1 MFRLVVTVVIVLAV
15 LIGALFLLAGHAQ
28 QRPAAHVEK
37 AVDLA
42 NLS

>member
-1 MFRLVVTVVIVLAV
+1 MVRLVATVVVVLAV
-15 LIGALFLLAGHAQ
+15 LIGATVLLAGHAHE
-28 QRPAAHVEK
+28 RPPVRVEK

>member
-1 MFRLVVTVVIVLAV
+1 MSRLVVAVVIVLAV
-15 LIGALFLLAGHAQ
+15 LGGVMFLLSRHASE
-28 QRPAAHVEK
+28 RPATHVEK

>member
-1 MFRLVVTVVIVLAV
+1 MSRLVIIAVVVLAV
-15 LIGALFLLAGHAQ
+15 LIGALFLFAGRAH
-28 QRPAAHVEK
+28 QRPTTHVEK

>member
-1 MFRLVVTVVIVLAV
+1 MSRLVIIVVVVLALAV
-15 LIGALFLLAGHAQ
+15 GALFVFAGRAH
-28 QRPAAHVEK
+28 QRPTTQVEK

>member
-1 MFRLVVTVVIVLAV
+1 MSRLIATVVIVFAV
-15 LIGALFLLAGHAQ
+15 LIGALFLFAGRAQ
-28 QRPAAHVEK
+28 QRPTTQVEK

>member
-1 MFRLVVTVVIVLAV
+1 MIRLVAIVVVVLVV
-15 LIGALFLLAGHAQ
+15 LIGATVLLAGHAH
-28 QRPAAHVEK
+28 QRPPVHVEK

>member
-1 MFRLVVTVVIVLAV
+1 MSRLVALIVVILVLV
-15 LIGALFLLAGHAQ
+15 VGLTFVFAGRATE
-28 QRPAAHVEK
+28 RPTTHVEK

>member
-1 MFRLVVTVVIVLAV
+1 MSRLIVIVVIVLVV
-15 LIGALFLLAGHAQ
+15 LIGATVLLAGQASVQ
-28 QRPAAHVEK
+28 PATHVEK

>member
-1 MFRLVVTVVIVLAV
+1 MPRLIATVVVVLALAV
-15 LIGALFLLAGHAQ
+15 GMLFLLAGHAH
-28 QRPAAHVEK
+28 QRPATHVEK

>member
-1 MFRLVVTVVIVLAV
+1 MSRLIVIVVVVLAV
-15 LIGALFLLAGHAQ
+15 LLGVTFLLAGQASV
-28 QRPAAHVEK
+28 RPATHVEK